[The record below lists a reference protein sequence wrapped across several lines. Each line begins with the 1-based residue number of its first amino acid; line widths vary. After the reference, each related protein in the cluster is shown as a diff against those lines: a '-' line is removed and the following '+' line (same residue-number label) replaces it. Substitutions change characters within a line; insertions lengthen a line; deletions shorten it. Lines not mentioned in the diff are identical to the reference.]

1 MTSIELKNKV
11 ISKIRQVND
20 EEILK
25 EIYKLLDDSL
35 EDLDA
40 MMLSENHKNAIEI
53 AKAQIENGEY
63 LSNEQANK
71 EMDEW
76 LNK

>member
-1 MTSIELKNKV
+1 MTSIDLKNKV

-35 EDLDA
+35 EDVDKL
-40 MMLSENHKNAIEI
+40 MLSGDHKNAIEE

-63 LSNEQANK
+63 FTNEQANK
-71 EMDEW
+71 EIREW

>member
-1 MTSIELKNKV
+1 MTSIDLKNKV

-35 EDLDA
+35 EDVDKL
-40 MMLSENHKNAIEI
+40 MLSGDHKNAIEE

-63 LSNEQANK
+63 ITNEQANK
-71 EMDEW
+71 EIREW